1 METVTPAN
9 YIPLPC
15 APLACLIA
23 TRETSDGSTFSVFGQ
38 SASHA
43 GRPISVSLKCIGSP
57 FSLSSTWVTSD
68 VQEKF
73 FQAFQAELTMQ
84 AELMVTSLAT
94 RRNNAH
100 LRNLGLDL
108 LILRAKLCRAQA
120 EMELYMMA
128 FENSHVCSFCDNSF
142 STSPDPIVPRCLPEE
157 VDLIQDHE
165 DDEDEDDDSD
175 GSGSEDY
182 DDIDVWVP

>member
-1 METVTPAN
+1 MSVLVGMVEGMP
-9 YIPLPC
+9 I
-15 APLACLIA
+15 
-23 TRETSDGSTFSVFGQ
+23 SDGSTLSVFGQ
-38 SASHA
+38 LASHT

-68 VQEKF
+68 IQEKN

-94 RRNNAH
+94 RCNNAH
-100 LRNLGLDL
+100 LHNLGLDL
-108 LILRAKLCRAQA
+108 LILWAKLCCAQA

-128 FENSHVCSFCDNSF
+128 IENSHVCSFCDNSF
-142 STSPDPIVPRCLPEE
+142 STSPDLIVPRCLPEE

-165 DDEDEDDDSD
+165 DDEDEDDDGD
-175 GSGSEDY
+175 GSGSKDY
-182 DDIDVWVP
+182 DDIDIWVP